1 MNKMKEE
8 TEKSIIA
15 TSANSISQFDAELTS
30 ALAGLYLPV
39 IEKYHRATFKG
50 MENTPVDTPFVA
62 VGNHG
67 GVHFMPEALLWITN
81 YHAQKRAIPMLT
93 LTKRKLHH
101 LARRIHLP
109 VNRLGL
115 VDDTPETALMALE
128 SGYAIATYPGSD
140 RDISKS
146 FWDRNK
152 IEFFGNVGYV
162 RAAIASQKP
171 ILPVV
176 GCGGGEAVYTV
187 NSGEAIAE
195 KFRLDKLFGIK
206 SWPIFWSF
214 PRGLHTGHLPH
225 FSIPFPT
232 KVELSIL
239 PPVSVSEFKPED
251 ADDPSVVYELN
262 NKVIAMMQEELDR
275 LAKGRIPVI
284 G

>member
-1 MNKMKEE
+1 ME

-15 TSANSISQFDAELTS
+15 TSANSIANFDEELTGT
-30 ALAGLYLPV
+30 LASLYLPI
-39 IEKYHRATFKG
+39 IEKYHRATFQG
-50 MENTPVDTPFVA
+50 MENIPADTPFVS

-67 GVHFMPEALLWITN
+67 GVHFMPEAWLWITK
-81 YHAQKRAIPMLT
+81 YHAEKRAVPMLT
-93 LTKRKLHH
+93 LTKKKLHH
-101 LARRIHLP
+101 LARNLHLP

-140 RDISKS
+140 QDISKS

-176 GCGGGEAVYTV
+176 GCGGGETLVTLH
-187 NSGEAIAE
+187 SGESFA
-195 KFRLDKLFGIK
+195 KRFKLDKLLGVR

-214 PRGLHTGHLPH
+214 PRGLHSGHLPH

-232 KVELSIL
+232 KVEMSIL
-239 PPVSVSEFKPED
+239 PPVSVAEFDAKD
-251 ADDPSVVYELN
+251 ADDPKVVYALN
-262 NKVIAMMQEELDR
+262 DKIIAMMQEELDR
-275 LAKGRIPVI
+275 LAKGRIPI
-284 G
+284 LG